1 MLDWRK
7 PLLLT
12 HRWLGIAGTI
22 LFITWFLSG
31 IVMMY
36 VRMPTLE
43 EGERL
48 ARGFN
53 LDLSSATLSP
63 LQAAEAVRADP
74 GSFTVAMLRGRP
86 VYRFGGREGPT
97 VFADDGSVFEG
108 VDAGEAETVARRYA
122 PGYSGLIRYDRYL
135 TEPDQWTMEARAV
148 MPLHRLALDD
158 DAGTRL
164 YVSELTGDVE
174 LRTTR
179 RERFWAYLGPVLH
192 WFYFAPLRRK
202 GPLWSDIVI
211 WSSLVGCVMCVT
223 GLLWGLMRFSPRGE
237 YMVKGAGAG
246 SPYTGL
252 LKWHHYA
259 GLLFGAAGL
268 TWAYSGLLSMEPF
281 NWFATSGPAPTI
293 IQAAM
298 GGELQ
303 PEGLTLD
310 SLRAA
315 LTAFDESFA
324 PKELA
329 AMQAQ
334 GEPFWAAIRPPSAD
348 DAASW
353 MNAGLLPRSGRPSLE
368 RVYVSG
374 LHPEKGSFAAFDR
387 QAMVDLAYA
396 AMPGVGIR
404 DEVWLEEYDGHYYDA
419 RATRSLPVLR
429 VRYDDPDQTW
439 LYLDPRQGGIV
450 DWSVRTTRLRRWLYH
465 GLHSLDFP
473 FLYFRRP
480 LWDVV
485 VIVLSLGGLV
495 LSSTTLLPAWRRLFR
510 HVASIVWW
518 PSRLWRRKRA
528 LKLQP

>member
-1 MLDWRK
+1 LDWRK
-7 PLLLT
+7 ALLLI

-48 ARGFN
+48 ARASA
-53 LDLSSATLSP
+53 LDLSRATLSP
-63 LQAAEAVRADP
+63 LEAAEAVRADP
-74 GSFTVAMLRGRP
+74 SAVTVAMLHDRP
-86 VYRFGGREGPT
+86 VYRFGGRDGLT

-108 VDAGEAETVARRYA
+108 LGAAEMEAVTRRYA
-122 PGYSGLIRYDRYL
+122 PGYSGLVRYEGYL
-135 TEPDQWTMEARAV
+135 TEPDQWTMEARTV

-164 YVSELTGDVE
+164 YLSEVTGDVE

-192 WFYFAPLRRK
+192 WFYFAPLRRN
-202 GPLWSDIVI
+202 GPFWSDLVI
-211 WSSLVGCVMCVT
+211 WSALIGCVMCVT

-237 YMVKGAGAG
+237 YMVKGAAAG

-259 GLLFGAAGL
+259 GLLFGVAGL

-281 NWFATSGPAPTI
+281 NWFATAGPAPTI
-293 IQAAM
+293 VQAAS
-298 GGELQ
+298 GGEVQ
-303 PEGLTLD
+303 PGGLTLD
-310 SLRAA
+310 ALRGALAA
-315 LTAFDESFA
+315 FERSFA

-329 AMQAQ
+329 LTQFQ
-334 GEPFWAAIRPPSAD
+334 GEPFWAATRPPSED
-348 DAASW
+348 EAAGW
-353 MNAGLLPRSGRPSLE
+353 MNAGLLPRSGRPVLE
-368 RVYVSG
+368 RLYVSG
-374 LHPEKGSFAAFDR
+374 LHPERGSFGAFNR
-387 QAMVDLAYA
+387 EAIVVLAHA
-396 AMPGVGIR
+396 AMPGTRIR
-404 DEVWLEEYDGHYYDA
+404 DEVWLEDYDGHYYDA

-429 VRYDDPDQTW
+429 VRFDDPDETW

-495 LSSTTLLPAWRRLFR
+495 LSSTTLLPAWRRLLR
-510 HVASIVWW
+510 HVASLGRSSVH
-518 PSRLWRRKRA
+518 LWRKKRA
-528 LKLQP
+528 LKLHP